1 MARSLEELELAFQAE
16 YPKVEQKRKSKKA
29 FRNKTKKAVA
39 KEATKDIA
47 AAQKETIQDEITK
60 DETTKEGIIQKE
72 VTQSEVTQSETT
84 QSETTQNEAAA
95 QQEATQNE
103 ATAKN
108 NIQAEE
114 LPSDTVSI
122 SILDILFYL
131 VLALMVIGAIIFS
144 KEALGNRTIG
154 GRHFYEVTTT
164 SMQRVYPKGSLV
176 FVRDIEPDALVVGDD
191 IIFQSEDNEIIISRI
206 TEIKE
211 EPDETNN
218 QVFVTVGVDE
228 IAENSELVPANRVTG
243 KVTGSIPF
251 AGMIFNWIGNNLWAG
266 FAALGVLVITFV
278 CTKIFGRKDKVA
290 KKD

>member
-16 YPKVEQKRKSKKA
+16 YPKVGKKA
-29 FRNKTKKAVA
+29 KSRKIFRNKTKKAVA
-39 KEATKDIA
+39 EETTKDIA
-47 AAQKETIQDEITK
+47 TAQKETIQE
-60 DETTKEGIIQKE
+60 ETTKEGIIQKE
-72 VTQSEVTQSETT
+72 VTQQDT
-84 QSETTQNEAAA
+84 
-95 QQEATQNE
+95 TQNE

-114 LPSDTVSI
+114 TASDTVSI

-131 VLALMVIGAIIFS
+131 VLALMVVGAIVFL

-154 GRHFYEVTTT
+154 GRHFYEVTST
-164 SMQRVYPKGSLV
+164 SMQSVYPQGSLV
-176 FVRDIEPDALVVGDD
+176 FVRDIEPNALMVGDD
-191 IIFQSEDNEIIISRI
+191 IIFQNEDNEIIISRI
-206 TEIKE
+206 IEIKAE
-211 EPDETNN
+211 EEETNN

-228 IAENSELVPANRVTG
+228 LTENIERVPANKVTG

-266 FAALGVLVITFV
+266 FAALGVLVIIFV
-278 CTKIFGRKDKVA
+278 CTKIFKKKDKVA